1 MAGTEAIL
9 TAVFFL
15 LVSPHMIIGIDSI
28 CLLCKE
34 FVSPE
39 SWSQMERR
47 LLRREHLFP
56 QICSTSA
63 RLKLGGWGGDE
74 ETSKKEKKGKKGEKS

>member
-1 MAGTEAIL
+1 MAGTEANL

-15 LVSPHMIIGIDSI
+15 LVSPHMIMGINSI
-28 CLLCKE
+28 CLLRKE
-34 FVSPE
+34 VVSPE

-56 QICSTSA
+56 QICSTLA
-63 RLKLGGWGGDE
+63 KLKVGG
-74 ETSKKEKKGKKGEKS
+74 